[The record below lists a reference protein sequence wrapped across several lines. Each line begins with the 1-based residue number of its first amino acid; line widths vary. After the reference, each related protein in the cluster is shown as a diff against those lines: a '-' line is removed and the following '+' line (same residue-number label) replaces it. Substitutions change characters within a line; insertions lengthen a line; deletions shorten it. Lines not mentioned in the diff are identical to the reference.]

1 MSAVNSYPNVDAD
14 DILEAIAQFYSFFE
28 RMQQLRNDIED
39 LAVDDQKKI
48 RILDQLEGVE
58 SECVYSLCFCLCVC
72 GFSNSTKKNQKLLL
86 EAHSIGRAGT
96 CTCFERMLYCVH

>member
-14 DILEAIAQFYSFFE
+14 DANILEAIAQFYSFFE

-58 SECVYSLCFCLCVC
+58 SECVYSLYFLSMCLW
-72 GFSNSTKKNQKLLL
+72 F
-86 EAHSIGRAGT
+86 
-96 CTCFERMLYCVH
+96 